1 MSEPEG
7 MDRNGGTFD
16 TPNSPKESPAHL
28 STSHEGQSTYP
39 HPNKSNSN
47 DTSIVSDTDTSMVQ
61 NDVTGPE
68 SLSVHCEESDKT
80 IESQDGVAKIDQEE
94 TSNQSRELK
103 LLLALSKEAKL
114 DTNISRKRKVQ
125 PLRKKYRGEGRGKS
139 SRIQYPVTAE
149 CELEMDLSSADGSK
163 ESMQDDDTLS
173 TSSSGKGT
181 KRKKGDMSSN
191 SGLEEGVKK
200 SRKSLSTDVI
210 VFKPNK
216 DMFCWRCH
224 KDNVNI
230 ACETCPRSYHQKCL
244 KQTIT
249 DLEHWPCPEC
259 VAILKAESTNSRS
272 PALQGMTLEHLCSL
286 LKFAVKRMIQCQ
298 GSEPFINEVS
308 DNEFP
313 EYKKYIIQPM
323 DLTQLDKNIKENLYG
338 STQAFEADAKWI
350 LHNSIVF
357 NSYLELSLKSETGR
371 TYSKRYQSKLTTAA
385 KLIIK
390 ICKQEMS
397 EIENC
402 PSCYLNANTKKKTWF
417 VEVCPKPHLLVWAK
431 LRGFPFWPGKAMKCK
446 DGVVDVR
453 FFGAHDRAWVP
464 EKECFL
470 YSPKDPNLF
479 RVKRADIE
487 QCVEELEIHVD
498 NLRKIYGEFNYPPFK
513 TAIDPDN
520 EVKQLQIFLPMY
532 SSSKTKSL
540 KRQSLDKEQG
550 ESKECQELKLKG
562 AISDESF
569 KSTLEEQQTS
579 EKDDDPMEGYGTD
592 DESVPEID
600 TEFRKTLLHL
610 PENRNDN
617 LEVDEY
623 DTQVPANVEPDTSG
637 TEEVLLTRPVVNDDS
652 KSGSNKSLLEPSS
665 NNSPIGDPA
674 MMSFRRNSDTECTRI
689 SDKISRL
696 DIAENV
702 EISLGNDEKGTVSC
716 IENISS
722 SNSECSSDFSVEFK
736 KKPVQVDVDNVE
748 FTISPARKLKM
759 TDTLI
764 KRLSD
769 GECSTSTEENSKLDN
784 VERVKRNFNA
794 LDTDETENCA
804 SDEIFESK
812 SPSDELLDSVLESS
826 KFVATKIGD
835 SLTKSAQKVA
845 ESTVKTVSSGSKNDD
860 KSKNTE
866 CVNWTVRDV
875 SQKSDRTKIV
885 IKAVRSEERLDQIG
899 KEGIEEIKDTSE
911 EHQSDAE
918 SVIPKAQVV
927 ADQQPKESEIG
938 IYVSKSQSD
947 NQEQIETSTHSL
959 YVEEPSIKILL
970 HSMKEN
976 SDNVSSNNG
985 AEWALEKKLQSSPDK
1000 LKTSKEQVEKK
1011 KLPNFHENPTESQK
1025 SKSRDHDEVA
1035 ENEDVRFNIDKSTPL
1050 FQESI
1055 INIIHSSLNESLPK
1069 PVIKS
1074 GSHKTNSKEC
1084 NQLRPSSAEND
1095 DTKRGTKRKK
1105 SADCEE
1111 RADET
1116 QNKIVK
1122 LVSIESIMTKTE
1134 NNQENKGKNKSSIL
1148 ETSLQAKRITKSA
1161 QNSPAGSARSSLH
1174 EIAMDEIKS
1183 EPETEIEAGSSGL
1196 QDMEAK
1202 KKYLSALNIQEK
1214 GEAGVQKPKTHEIR
1228 TRSKTEEK
1236 RERFRVSNESQV
1248 VDNMTKIIDDVA
1260 INYSAV
1266 REEDRLSHLNKKKPT
1281 GTANGSK
1288 SDGCEI
1294 YVRSFAK
1301 IATTVP
1307 EINTSMIPTPP
1318 SKQKARKSFP
1328 QPNYSKVVRPSI
1340 HPQPSVSKPS
1350 SVESPAR
1357 VASRPPTAVATAKPI
1372 ISPLQ
1377 QIDQVR
1383 PTNGYFILQPPQ
1395 QDNLVFLPPNQ
1406 TLSYTAPLASLA
1418 NQVMSVT
1425 PCLVSATATGQAV
1438 RHITTQAQLWHP
1450 GLSQDEK
1457 GINPVNLATSQN
1469 YIPQGE
1475 FGVTPSS
1482 ITLTNPQN
1490 SKVDGNTKRLVNG
1503 LIAETPTINLVNSSS
1518 EWTASVPSSVA
1529 SAKPT
1534 NTEKPSETAGDSA
1547 TETALPTITALPVVE
1562 PIVIADG
1569 DEDFT
1574 VLNGLVPDTNI
1585 SKIISDVIL
1594 KPLPRL
1600 KPRPPGVLSQ
1610 QFSEG
1615 VPSTAGPVAA
1625 KINSIAHRLGDYFRG
1640 MLIETFEDL
1649 SKADN
1654 PDATIVNLKLEI
1666 ESLKYKHS
1674 IEISEIERN
1683 LTTALKDIQRTIL
1696 EDRERIVEETR
1707 TACEAETIKKVEEA
1721 KSKQWC
1727 ANCSKEAQFYCC
1739 WNTSYC
1745 DYPCQQKHWS
1755 THMGKCAQSVNP
1767 TGQITPSPAIRPGSQ
1782 QIILR
1787 PTNPPAK
1794 AGLGRVF
1801 SKPVQ
1806 KVFMNRGLSGSKA
1819 MRVQTTTG
1827 SLLTMMETTP
1837 GNYQLVPSTTV
1848 LRAGPTLT
1856 IKPNV
1861 ITVPSAN
1868 ISSTSSSI
1876 ANQQPQK
1883 PKPAVRLIGHSMP
1896 VTTALD
1902 DDSE

>member
-16 TPNSPKESPAHL
+16 TPNSPKEPSAAL
-28 STSHEGQSTYP
+28 NTSLEGQSTYQ
-39 HPNKSNSN
+39 HPNRSNSN
-47 DTSIVSDTDTSMVQ
+47 DTSTVSDTDTSMVQ

-68 SLSVHCEESDKT
+68 SFSVHCEESDKT

-94 TSNQSRELK
+94 ASNQSRELK

-181 KRKKGDMSSN
+181 KRKKGDVSSN

-210 VFKPNK
+210 LFKPNK

-487 QCVEELEIHVD
+487 QCVEELEVHVD
-498 NLRKIYGEFNYPPFK
+498 NLKKIYGEFNYPPFK

-520 EVKQLQIFLPMY
+520 EVKQLQIFLPQY
-532 SSSKTKSL
+532 SSSKSKSL

-550 ESKECQELKLKG
+550 ESKECQEIKLKD

-652 KSGSNKSLLEPSS
+652 KSGSNKSLPEPSS
-665 NNSPIGDPA
+665 NNSSVEDPA
-674 MMSFRRNSDTECTRI
+674 LMSFRRNSDTECTRI

-769 GECSTSTEENSKLDN
+769 GECSTSTEESSKLDN

-794 LDTDETENCA
+794 LDTNEVENCA
-804 SDEIFESK
+804 SNEIFETK
-812 SPSDELLDSVLESS
+812 SPSDEQHLDSVPEGN
-826 KFVATKIGD
+826 KYVAAKIGD
-835 SLTKSAQKVA
+835 SPTKSVA
-845 ESTVKTVSSGSKNDD
+845 SSSKNDD

-899 KEGIEEIKDTSE
+899 KEDSEETKDMSE
-911 EHQSDAE
+911 EHQNDEEVVMS
-918 SVIPKAQVV
+918 KAQVV
-927 ADQQPKESEIG
+927 ADRQPKESATG
-938 IYVSKSQSD
+938 IIISKFQSND
-947 NQEQIETSTHSL
+947 QEQIETNTQSP
-959 YVEEPSIKILL
+959 YAEEPSIKILL
-970 HSMKEN
+970 QSMKEN
-976 SDNVSSNNG
+976 DNVPSNNG
-985 AEWALEKKLQSSPDK
+985 AEWASEKKLQSSPDK
-1000 LKTSKEQVEKK
+1000 PKISKEQTEKK

-1025 SKSRDHDEVA
+1025 SKSKDHDEVV
-1035 ENEDVRFNIDKSTPL
+1035 ENEDVRFNIDKSKHL

-1074 GSHKTNSKEC
+1074 GSHKTHSKEC
-1084 NQLRPSSAEND
+1084 NQSRRSSAEND

-1111 RADET
+1111 RGDET

-1122 LVSIESIMTKTE
+1122 LVSIESIMNKTD
-1134 NNQENKGKNKSSIL
+1134 NNQESKGKNKSSIL

-1161 QNSPAGSARSSLH
+1161 QNSPAGSARSSVH
-1174 EIAMDEIKS
+1174 EIATDEIKS
-1183 EPETEIEAGSSGL
+1183 EPEAEIEAGSSGL

-1266 REEDRLSHLNKKKPT
+1266 REEDRSCHLNKKKPT
-1281 GTANGSK
+1281 STANGSK

-1357 VASRPPTAVATAKPI
+1357 VASRPPAAVATAKPI

-1475 FGVTPSS
+1475 FGATPSS
-1482 ITLTNPQN
+1482 ITLPNPQI
-1490 SKVDGNTKRLVNG
+1490 SKADGNTKRLING
-1503 LIAETPTINLVNSSS
+1503 LMAETPTINLVNSSS
-1518 EWTASVPSSVA
+1518 EWTASVSSSVT

-1534 NTEKPSETAGDSA
+1534 NTEKPPEAAGDPAS
-1547 TETALPTITALPVVE
+1547 ETALPTITALPVVE

-1615 VPSTAGPVAA
+1615 VPSAAGPVAA

-1683 LTTALKDIQRTIL
+1683 LTTALKDVQRTIL

-1794 AGLGRVF
+1794 AGLG
-1801 SKPVQ
+1801 
-1806 KVFMNRGLSGSKA
+1806 
-1819 MRVQTTTG
+1819 TTTG

>member
-16 TPNSPKESPAHL
+16 TPNSPKEPSAAL
-28 STSHEGQSTYP
+28 NTSLEGQSTYQ
-39 HPNKSNSN
+39 HPNRSNSN
-47 DTSIVSDTDTSMVQ
+47 DTSTVSDTDTSMVQ

-68 SLSVHCEESDKT
+68 SFSVHCEESDKT

-94 TSNQSRELK
+94 ASNQSRELK

-181 KRKKGDMSSN
+181 KRKKGDVSSN

-210 VFKPNK
+210 LFKPNK

-487 QCVEELEIHVD
+487 QCVEELEVHVD
-498 NLRKIYGEFNYPPFK
+498 NLKKIYGEFNYPPFK

-520 EVKQLQIFLPMY
+520 EVKQLQIFLPQY
-532 SSSKTKSL
+532 SSSKSKSL

-550 ESKECQELKLKG
+550 ESKECQEIKLKD

-652 KSGSNKSLLEPSS
+652 KSGSNKSLPEPSS
-665 NNSPIGDPA
+665 NNSSVEDPA
-674 MMSFRRNSDTECTRI
+674 LMSFRRNSDTECTRI

-769 GECSTSTEENSKLDN
+769 GECSTSTEESSKLDN

-794 LDTDETENCA
+794 LDTNEVENCA
-804 SDEIFESK
+804 SNEIFETK
-812 SPSDELLDSVLESS
+812 SPSDEQHLDSVPEGN
-826 KFVATKIGD
+826 KYVAAKIGD
-835 SLTKSAQKVA
+835 SPTKSVA
-845 ESTVKTVSSGSKNDD
+845 SSSKNDD

-899 KEGIEEIKDTSE
+899 KEDSEETKDMSE
-911 EHQSDAE
+911 EHQNDEEVVMS
-918 SVIPKAQVV
+918 KAQVV
-927 ADQQPKESEIG
+927 ADRQPKESATG
-938 IYVSKSQSD
+938 IIISKFQSND
-947 NQEQIETSTHSL
+947 QEQIETNTQSP
-959 YVEEPSIKILL
+959 YAEEPSIKILL
-970 HSMKEN
+970 QSMKEN
-976 SDNVSSNNG
+976 DNVPSNNG
-985 AEWALEKKLQSSPDK
+985 AEWASEKKLQSSPDK
-1000 LKTSKEQVEKK
+1000 PKISKEQTEKK

-1025 SKSRDHDEVA
+1025 SKSKDHDEVV
-1035 ENEDVRFNIDKSTPL
+1035 ENEDVRFNIDKSKHL

-1074 GSHKTNSKEC
+1074 GSHKTHSKEC
-1084 NQLRPSSAEND
+1084 NQSRRSSAEND
-1095 DTKRGTKRKK
+1095 DTKRGTK
-1105 SADCEE
+1105 
-1111 RADET
+1111 
-1116 QNKIVK
+1116 
-1122 LVSIESIMTKTE
+1122 LSIESIMNKTD
-1134 NNQENKGKNKSSIL
+1134 NNQESKGKNKSSIL

-1161 QNSPAGSARSSLH
+1161 QNSPAGSARSSVH
-1174 EIAMDEIKS
+1174 EIATDEIKS
-1183 EPETEIEAGSSGL
+1183 EPEAEIEAGSSGL

-1266 REEDRLSHLNKKKPT
+1266 REEDRSCHLNKKKPT
-1281 GTANGSK
+1281 STANGSK

-1357 VASRPPTAVATAKPI
+1357 VASRPPAAVATAKPI

-1475 FGVTPSS
+1475 FGATPSS
-1482 ITLTNPQN
+1482 ITLPNPQI
-1490 SKVDGNTKRLVNG
+1490 SKADGNTKRLING
-1503 LIAETPTINLVNSSS
+1503 LMAETPTINLVNSSS
-1518 EWTASVPSSVA
+1518 EWTASVSSSVT

-1534 NTEKPSETAGDSA
+1534 NTEKPPEAAGDPAS
-1547 TETALPTITALPVVE
+1547 ETALPTITALPVVE

-1615 VPSTAGPVAA
+1615 VPSAAGPVAA

-1683 LTTALKDIQRTIL
+1683 LTTALKDVQRTIL

>member
-16 TPNSPKESPAHL
+16 TPNSPKEPSAAL
-28 STSHEGQSTYP
+28 NTSLEGQSTYQ
-39 HPNKSNSN
+39 HPNRSNSN
-47 DTSIVSDTDTSMVQ
+47 DTSTVSDTDTSMVQ

-68 SLSVHCEESDKT
+68 SFSVHCEESDKT

-94 TSNQSRELK
+94 ASNQSRELK

-181 KRKKGDMSSN
+181 KRKKGDVSSN

-210 VFKPNK
+210 LFKPNK

-487 QCVEELEIHVD
+487 QCVEELEVHVD
-498 NLRKIYGEFNYPPFK
+498 NLKKIYGEFNYPPFK

-520 EVKQLQIFLPMY
+520 EVKQLQIFLPQY
-532 SSSKTKSL
+532 SSSKSKSL

-550 ESKECQELKLKG
+550 ESKECQEIKLKD

-652 KSGSNKSLLEPSS
+652 KSGSNKSLPEPSS
-665 NNSPIGDPA
+665 NNSSVEDPA
-674 MMSFRRNSDTECTRI
+674 LMSFRRNSDTECTRI

-769 GECSTSTEENSKLDN
+769 GECSTSTEESSKLDN

-794 LDTDETENCA
+794 LDTNEVENCA
-804 SDEIFESK
+804 SNEIFETK
-812 SPSDELLDSVLESS
+812 SPSDEQHLDSVPEGN
-826 KFVATKIGD
+826 KYVAAKIGD
-835 SLTKSAQKVA
+835 SPTKSVA
-845 ESTVKTVSSGSKNDD
+845 SSSKNDD

-899 KEGIEEIKDTSE
+899 KEDSEETKDMSE
-911 EHQSDAE
+911 EHQNDEEVVMS
-918 SVIPKAQVV
+918 KAQVV
-927 ADQQPKESEIG
+927 ADRQPKESATG
-938 IYVSKSQSD
+938 IIISKFQSND
-947 NQEQIETSTHSL
+947 QEQIETNTQSP
-959 YVEEPSIKILL
+959 YAEEPSIKILL
-970 HSMKEN
+970 QSMKEN
-976 SDNVSSNNG
+976 DNVPSNNG
-985 AEWALEKKLQSSPDK
+985 AEWASEKKLQSSPDK
-1000 LKTSKEQVEKK
+1000 PKISKEQTEKK

-1025 SKSRDHDEVA
+1025 SKSKDHDEVV
-1035 ENEDVRFNIDKSTPL
+1035 ENEDVRFNIDKSKHL

-1074 GSHKTNSKEC
+1074 GSHKTHSKEC
-1084 NQLRPSSAEND
+1084 NQSRRSSAEND

-1111 RADET
+1111 RGDET

-1122 LVSIESIMTKTE
+1122 LVSIESIMNKTD
-1134 NNQENKGKNKSSIL
+1134 NNQESKGKNKSSIL

-1161 QNSPAGSARSSLH
+1161 QNSPAGSARSSVH
-1174 EIAMDEIKS
+1174 EIATDEIKS
-1183 EPETEIEAGSSGL
+1183 EPEAEIEAGSSGL

-1236 RERFRVSNESQV
+1236 RERFRV

-1266 REEDRLSHLNKKKPT
+1266 REEDRSCHLNKKKPT
-1281 GTANGSK
+1281 STANGSK

-1357 VASRPPTAVATAKPI
+1357 VASRPPAAVATAKPI

-1475 FGVTPSS
+1475 FGATPSS
-1482 ITLTNPQN
+1482 ITLPNPQI
-1490 SKVDGNTKRLVNG
+1490 SKADGNTKRLING
-1503 LIAETPTINLVNSSS
+1503 LMAETPTINLVNSSS
-1518 EWTASVPSSVA
+1518 EWTASVSSSVT

-1534 NTEKPSETAGDSA
+1534 NTEKPPEAAGDPAS
-1547 TETALPTITALPVVE
+1547 ETALPTITALPVVE

-1615 VPSTAGPVAA
+1615 VPSAAGPVAA

-1683 LTTALKDIQRTIL
+1683 LTTALKDVQRTIL

>member
-298 GSEPFINEVS
+298 GVSFHYLLSIFFSPFISFQSEPFINEVS

-357 NSYLELSLKSETGR
+357 NS
-371 TYSKRYQSKLTTAA
+371 YQSKLTTAA

-1035 ENEDVRFNIDKSTPL
+1035 ENEDVRFNIDK
-1050 FQESI
+1050 
-1055 INIIHSSLNESLPK
+1055 
-1069 PVIKS
+1069 
-1074 GSHKTNSKEC
+1074 
-1084 NQLRPSSAEND
+1084 
-1095 DTKRGTKRKK
+1095 
-1105 SADCEE
+1105 
-1111 RADET
+1111 
-1116 QNKIVK
+1116 
-1122 LVSIESIMTKTE
+1122 
-1134 NNQENKGKNKSSIL
+1134 
-1148 ETSLQAKRITKSA
+1148 
-1161 QNSPAGSARSSLH
+1161 
-1174 EIAMDEIKS
+1174 
-1183 EPETEIEAGSSGL
+1183 
-1196 QDMEAK
+1196 
-1202 KKYLSALNIQEK
+1202 
-1214 GEAGVQKPKTHEIR
+1214 
-1228 TRSKTEEK
+1228 
-1236 RERFRVSNESQV
+1236 V

-1625 KINSIAHRLGDYFRG
+1625 KINSIAHRVGDYFRG

>member
-16 TPNSPKESPAHL
+16 TPNSPKEPSAAL
-28 STSHEGQSTYP
+28 NTSLEGQSTYQ
-39 HPNKSNSN
+39 HPNRSNSN
-47 DTSIVSDTDTSMVQ
+47 DTSTVSDTDTSMVQ

-68 SLSVHCEESDKT
+68 SFSVHCEESDKT

-94 TSNQSRELK
+94 ASNQSRELK

-181 KRKKGDMSSN
+181 KRKKGDVSSN

-210 VFKPNK
+210 LFKPNK

-487 QCVEELEIHVD
+487 QCVEELEVHVD
-498 NLRKIYGEFNYPPFK
+498 NLKKIYGEFNYPPFK

-520 EVKQLQIFLPMY
+520 EVKQLQIFLPQY
-532 SSSKTKSL
+532 SSSKSKSL

-550 ESKECQELKLKG
+550 ESKECQEIKLKD

-652 KSGSNKSLLEPSS
+652 KSGSNKSLPEPSS
-665 NNSPIGDPA
+665 NNSSVEDPA
-674 MMSFRRNSDTECTRI
+674 LMSFRRNSDTECTRI

-769 GECSTSTEENSKLDN
+769 GECSTSTEESSKLDN

-794 LDTDETENCA
+794 LDTNEVENCA
-804 SDEIFESK
+804 SNEIFETK
-812 SPSDELLDSVLESS
+812 SPSDEQHLDSVPEGN
-826 KFVATKIGD
+826 KYVAAKIGD
-835 SLTKSAQKVA
+835 SPTKSVA
-845 ESTVKTVSSGSKNDD
+845 SSSKNDD

-899 KEGIEEIKDTSE
+899 KEDSEETKDMSE
-911 EHQSDAE
+911 EHQNDEEVVMS
-918 SVIPKAQVV
+918 KAQVV
-927 ADQQPKESEIG
+927 ADRQPKESATG
-938 IYVSKSQSD
+938 IIISKFQSND
-947 NQEQIETSTHSL
+947 QEQIETNTQSP
-959 YVEEPSIKILL
+959 YAEEPSIKILL
-970 HSMKEN
+970 QSMKEN
-976 SDNVSSNNG
+976 DNVPSNNG
-985 AEWALEKKLQSSPDK
+985 AEWASEKKLQSSPDK
-1000 LKTSKEQVEKK
+1000 PKISKEQTEKK

-1025 SKSRDHDEVA
+1025 SKSKDHDEVV
-1035 ENEDVRFNIDKSTPL
+1035 ENEDVRFNIDK
-1050 FQESI
+1050 ESI

-1074 GSHKTNSKEC
+1074 GSHKTHSKEC
-1084 NQLRPSSAEND
+1084 NQSRRSSAEND

-1111 RADET
+1111 RGDET

-1122 LVSIESIMTKTE
+1122 LVSIESIMNKTD
-1134 NNQENKGKNKSSIL
+1134 NNQESKGKNKSSIL

-1161 QNSPAGSARSSLH
+1161 QNSPAGSARSSVH
-1174 EIAMDEIKS
+1174 EIATDEIKS
-1183 EPETEIEAGSSGL
+1183 EPEAEIEAGSSGL

-1266 REEDRLSHLNKKKPT
+1266 REEDRSCHLNKKKPT
-1281 GTANGSK
+1281 STANGSK

-1357 VASRPPTAVATAKPI
+1357 VASRPPAAVATAKPI

-1475 FGVTPSS
+1475 FGATPSS
-1482 ITLTNPQN
+1482 ITLPNPQI
-1490 SKVDGNTKRLVNG
+1490 SKADGNTKRLING
-1503 LIAETPTINLVNSSS
+1503 LMAETPTINLVNSSS
-1518 EWTASVPSSVA
+1518 EWTASVSSSVT

-1534 NTEKPSETAGDSA
+1534 NTEKPPEAAGDPAS
-1547 TETALPTITALPVVE
+1547 ETALPTITALPVVE

-1615 VPSTAGPVAA
+1615 VPSAAGPVAA

-1683 LTTALKDIQRTIL
+1683 LTTALKDVQRTIL